1 MNLSRVRRLAVPPIL
16 IAVAM
21 LGATGIAQAQPK
33 DSCVETVKAEDH
45 AWDIYFLYD
54 NLAKVTPNFS
64 QGLRYQLMA
73 DEWFKKANTLSL
85 QAMRAKC

>member
-1 MNLSRVRRLAVPPIL
+1 MNLSRVRRLAVAPIL

-33 DSCVETVKAEDH
+33 DSCVETVKAEEH
-45 AWDIYFLYD
+45 AWNIYYLYD

-64 QGLRYQLMA
+64 LTAAWL
-73 DEWFKKANTLSL
+73 KPKAI
-85 QAMRAKC
+85 RASPIRAPM